1 MAKLDNKKGW
11 LEEIADK
18 SKYSIQ
24 DIRSVL
30 EKYDIQQS
38 PNIGVPK
45 NLQIME
51 VSFSGTKE
59 GKLSDDFDF
68 SFDNLKSGMYGV
80 ISDMNL
86 RGKTTILEVI
96 KWLLRGS
103 SSGLFQEGVKSWIKK
118 ASLKFKIVN
127 VQYQVKLT
135 QSENEVSGSLIVLLT
150 ESKTVI
156 AEFYSNDEF
165 ENCMSEFMIKEFS
178 LDKISAFRKGRIKEV
193 VGNKVNHNWSSLASA
208 LFISTNYSSL
218 FGDVSTDGLSNRLM
232 NMYLGLPWIS
242 TYTNLK
248 TIESQI
254 KSENKVEGIHLDKET
269 ERKKKR
275 YLEISKEL
283 EEKEK
288 QVATIPSD
296 KDVQEA
302 LKKLRENYGS
312 SSRIITQLDAVLRRM
327 SEDYRISKET
337 KLSDKIKVNNF
348 KEDSAANTIFKRLSP
363 TCCPHCDHEITKE
376 KIEKEKTSHQCAI
389 CDEPLLESEDAEI
402 LLNELLANLKASEK
416 TFNAIDREYRKQKK
430 YHTELSDKLVQLQ
443 KDISFQENQLNKFS
457 ERNQIEKEIIR
468 LQILKEEYT
477 VNNTE
482 QKLPQ
487 QNELIDEGTIIKRA
501 IEVTESRFKMLQED
515 LLSKVSDE
523 ILRISKLVGLG
534 HIESVKLTSNPHLK
548 LEKDGSS
555 TSYSK
560 CSEGEKL
567 RLKVITT
574 IALLSV
580 AEKEKVG
587 RHPGLLLIDSPGAQE
602 VSDQDLNSLIEG
614 LKQLTIDL
622 PFLQIIIASRA
633 SDVILSQIDKT
644 HRKHAKGDLYLW

>member
-1 MAKLDNKKGW
+1 MAKLNNKKGW

-18 SKYSIQ
+18 SNYSIQ
-24 DIRSVL
+24 DVKSVI

-38 PNIGVPK
+38 PNTGFPK
-45 NLQIME
+45 HLQITDLT
-51 VSFSGTKE
+51 FSGTKE
-59 GKLSDDFDF
+59 GKLSGDFDF
-68 SFDNLKSGMYGV
+68 CFENLKTGIYGI
-80 ISDMNL
+80 ISDINL
-86 RGKTTILEVI
+86 RGKTTILEII

-103 SSGLFQEGVKSWIKK
+103 SSSLFQAGVKSWVKK
-118 ASLKFKIVN
+118 ASLKFKIGN
-127 VQYQVKLT
+127 VHYQVKLT
-135 QSENEVSGSLIVLLT
+135 QSKNEVSGSLLALLT
-150 ESKTVI
+150 ESNIVI

-178 LDKISAFRKGRIKEV
+178 LDKISAFRKGKIKEE

-218 FGDVSTDGLSNRLM
+218 FGDVTTDGLSNRLM

-275 YLEISKEL
+275 HLEITKEL

-288 QVATIPSD
+288 KVATMPSD

-312 SSRIITQLDAVLRRM
+312 SSRIITQLDTDLRRM
-327 SEDYRISKET
+327 SEDYRTSKET

-348 KEDSAANTIFKRLSP
+348 KEDRAANTIFKRLNP
-363 TCCPHCDHEITKE
+363 TCCPHCDNEITKE

-402 LLNELLANLKASEK
+402 LLNELLANLKASEE
-416 TFNAIDREYRKQKK
+416 TFNEIDREYKKQKT
-430 YHTELSDKLVQLQ
+430 YHSELSAKLVQLH
-443 KDISFQENQLNKFS
+443 KDISFEENQLNKFS

-477 VNNTE
+477 VSETE
-482 QKLPQ
+482 QKLSQ
-487 QNELIDEGTIIKRA
+487 QNDLIDEGTIIKRA

-534 HIESVKLTSNPHLK
+534 HIQSVKLTSNPHLK

-614 LKQLTIDL
+614 LKQLTIEL

-644 HRKHAKGDLYLW
+644 HRKHAKGDSYLF